1 MSYSNSWLIQ
11 QIITGNSPK
20 YNYFLS
26 DRCIQNADWD
36 THCFN
41 ECFVAPFTIDGT
53 TYNTLTHWIMAQ
65 KAALFYDYTT
75 MEKIIQTKQAA
86 HAKLLA
92 CYIKNFDEEVW
103 LAHAYSI
110 VVKGNLHKFKKHYHL
125 QRKLLNTQQNVIV
138 AVTAQDNIWGNGLAY
153 FSKELSNPLK
163 WKGSNLLGYALM
175 DVRDILQAQQAMQF
189 VPKQQQF
196 MSALSIARS

>member
-53 TYNTLTHWIMAQ
+53 TLQYIN
-65 KAALFYDYTT
+65 ALDNG
-75 MEKIIQTKQAA
+75 TKS
-86 HAKLLA
+86 
-92 CYIKNFDEEVW
+92 
-103 LAHAYSI
+103 SI
-110 VVKGNLHKFKKHYHL
+110 VL
-125 QRKLLNTQQNVIV
+125 
-138 AVTAQDNIWGNGLAY
+138 
-153 FSKELSNPLK
+153 
-163 WKGSNLLGYALM
+163 
-175 DVRDILQAQQAMQF
+175 
-189 VPKQQQF
+189 
-196 MSALSIARS
+196 